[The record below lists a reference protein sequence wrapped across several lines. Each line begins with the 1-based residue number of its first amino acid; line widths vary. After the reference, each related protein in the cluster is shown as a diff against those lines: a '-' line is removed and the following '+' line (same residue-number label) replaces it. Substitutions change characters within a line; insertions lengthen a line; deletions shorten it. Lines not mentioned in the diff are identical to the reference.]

1 MNHLQ
6 NSFQHLVDIMLEL
19 RQKCPWDKKQT
30 IESLRYL
37 TLEETYE
44 LSDAIIMNDMSGF
57 KEELGDLML
66 HIIFYSILAEEK
78 NQFNLND
85 VLQAQTKKLIHRH
98 PHIYSDVKVSDVK
111 DVKKNWELLKL
122 KEKEKKSILSGVP
135 KSLPAMLKTYRI
147 LEKVRGVGFDFTN
160 NEKSFDKIVEEIH
173 ELKEELLNNDIK
185 KIESE
190 LGDLIF
196 SIIGFAQKIGVNSID
211 ALEKTNAKFIA
222 RFQKM
227 EEQIILS
234 NKSIT
239 NYSIDELDILWNKA
253 KIKK

>member
-190 LGDLIF
+190 LGDLMF

>member
-19 RQKCPWDKKQT
+19 RQKCPWDIKQT

-147 LEKVRGVGFDFTN
+147 LEKVRGVGFDFAN
-160 NEKSFDKIVEEIH
+160 NEK
-173 ELKEELLNNDIK
+173 
-185 KIESE
+185 
-190 LGDLIF
+190 
-196 SIIGFAQKIGVNSID
+196 
-211 ALEKTNAKFIA
+211 
-222 RFQKM
+222 
-227 EEQIILS
+227 
-234 NKSIT
+234 
-239 NYSIDELDILWNKA
+239 
-253 KIKK
+253 